1 MIPWQA
7 IDTLLLDMDGTLLD
21 LHYDNYFWL
30 EHLPAVFARENNLE
44 LPAAKAQLDQLI
56 KNIEGTLQWYCL
68 DYWSELL
75 KLDIGQLKTQI
86 SHKIAL
92 HSSTLDFLNALKEH
106 NKTVIL
112 ATNAHRTSLDIKMRA
127 AGIEHYFHAL
137 VSSHDYQTPKESPD
151 FWHALTA
158 QFNLDPKRC
167 LFVDD
172 TPRILHAAKNFGI
185 GHLLHINQP
194 DSKMPANPC
203 ADFLSL
209 PNFSQLLPGLQ
220 GGLGRG

>member
-30 EHLPAVFARENNLE
+30 EHLPVAFADKHGLDLSSAKTQLE
-44 LPAAKAQLDQLI
+44 CQI

-68 DYWSELL
+68 DYWSEQLN
-75 KLDIGQLKTQI
+75 LDIAQLKSEI

-92 HSSTLDFLNALKEH
+92 HTTTLDFLNALKAQ

-112 ATNAHRTSLDIKMRA
+112 ATNAHRTSLKIKMHA

-137 VSSHDYQTPKESPD
+137 VSSHDYQAPKEHPD
-151 FWHALTA
+151 LA
-158 QFNLDPKRC
+158 C
-167 LFVDD
+167 
-172 TPRILHAAKNFGI
+172 
-185 GHLLHINQP
+185 
-194 DSKMPANPC
+194 
-203 ADFLSL
+203 
-209 PNFSQLLPGLQ
+209 PN
-220 GGLGRG
+220 RTI